1 MSSAPL
7 EYPLTQVEPFDL
19 EAIREQFPVLREQI
33 NGHQLVYLDNAAS
46 AQKPWRMIEET
57 TRFLSHDFSN
67 VHRGVHKL
75 SQRATD
81 QFEAVR
87 NKVQTVLN
95 AASPDEILFT
105 KGCTEGLNLIAQCWA
120 EERLKPGDEILV
132 SHMEHHSNLV
142 PWHLAAKKT
151 GAIVRGIPVNAYG
164 EIEFEKYKAMLSER
178 TKIMAIV
185 HVSNAIGTINP
196 VKEMIAGA
204 RKFGALCVV
213 DGAQAGPHLPIDVQD
228 IDADFYTLSCH
239 KMYAPTGIGILYG
252 KMKHLESMPPYQGG
266 GSMIERVEIDSS
278 TYAKPPAKFEPGT
291 PNIVGFIGYGASLDF
306 LASLGGVGA
315 SWDRAQW
322 VRAMNR
328 IASHEHE
335 LLAHAARQFENIECV
350 RVFGNAKNK
359 AAILCFDV
367 EGVHPHDV
375 GQVLD
380 TFGIA
385 VRVGHHCCQ
394 PLMKQF
400 GLVSTTR
407 ASFGLYN
414 TLSEVDRL
422 ADAVS
427 KVRGMFA

>member
-1 MSSAPL
+1 MSSMPL
-7 EYPLTQVEPFDL
+7 EINSNLAEPFDL
-19 EAIREQFPVLREQI
+19 KAIREQFPVLREQI
-33 NGHQLVYLDNAAS
+33 NGYPLAYLDNAAS

-75 SQRATD
+75 SQRSTV

-87 NKVQTVLN
+87 KKVQIVLN
-95 AASPDEILFT
+95 AASENEIIFT

-120 EERLKPGDEILV
+120 EERLEPGDEILV
-132 SHMEHHSNLV
+132 STLEHHSNLV

-151 GAIVRGIPVNAYG
+151 GAVVRGIPVNPKG
-164 EIEFEKYKAMLSER
+164 ETDLEVFRSLITDR
-178 TKIMAIV
+178 TKILAIV

-196 VKEMIAGA
+196 VKEMIAEA
-204 RKFGALCVV
+204 RRVGALCVV
-213 DGAQAGPHLPIDVQD
+213 DGAQAGPHLPIDVQEL
-228 IDADFYTLSCH
+228 DADFYTLSCH

-252 KMKHLESMPPYQGG
+252 KMKHLEAMPPYQGG
-266 GSMIERVEIDSS
+266 GSMIEQVEIDSS
-278 TYAKPPAKFEPGT
+278 TYAKPPAKYEPGT
-291 PNIVGFIGYGASLDF
+291 PNIVGFIGYGASLDY
-306 LASLGGVGA
+306 LASLGSGDENWA
-315 SWDRAQW
+315 RNQW
-322 VRAMNR
+322 LRAMNR
-328 IASHEHE
+328 IAEHEHG
-335 LLAHAARQFENIECV
+335 LLKYAEEKFEHLEHV
-350 RVFGNAKNK
+350 RIIGKAKEK

-394 PLMKQF
+394 PLMKHF

-414 TLSEVDRL
+414 TISEVDRL
-422 ADAVS
+422 VEAVG